1 MQCPRDILVKQ
12 IYRYLKGMLNLGL
25 QFVKPPLTTL
35 HGYCHTK
42 WAGSWD
48 DRRSITSFVNIY
60 E

>member
-1 MQCPRDILVKQ
+1 
-12 IYRYLKGMLNLGL
+12 MLNLGL